1 MASAHSVVWQ
11 RATVA
16 ENVALTSAIRRI
28 VLLPENPVT
37 APPGSHID
45 VRISIGGDDAT
56 RSYSIVDA
64 APAGRTVAISVFESE
79 ASRGGAAVMHGL
91 CTGDVIEITQPL
103 QDFPL
108 RLGAPSYV
116 LLAGGVGITAIAG
129 MAASLA
135 EAGADYRL
143 VYCGRSRAVMAYLSE
158 LAAAHG
164 DRLDV
169 HVRDEGTTLDVPE
182 LVRTVDPAGELYMC
196 GPIRLM
202 DAVRRAWME
211 RELSPAQLR
220 FETFGNSGWFEAEP
234 FVVRVPALGIETVVP
249 PSATLLEA
257 LEDAGVDALFDCRK
271 GECGLCEARVLDLQG
286 VIDHRD
292 VFYSERQ
299 RDASSKICVCVSR
312 VCEPTKRGGAITLQ
326 LS

>member
-1 MASAHSVVWQ
+1 
-11 RATVA
+11 
-16 ENVALTSAIRRI
+16 
-28 VLLPENPVT
+28 
-37 APPGSHID
+37 
-45 VRISIGGDDAT
+45 
-56 RSYSIVDA
+56 
-64 APAGRTVAISVFESE
+64 
-79 ASRGGAAVMHGL
+79 
-91 CTGDVIEITQPL
+91 
-103 QDFPL
+103 
-108 RLGAPSYV
+108 
-116 LLAGGVGITAIAG
+116 
-129 MAASLA
+129 
-135 EAGADYRL
+135 
-143 VYCGRSRAVMAYLSE
+143 
-158 LAAAHG
+158 
-164 DRLDV
+164 
-169 HVRDEGTTLDVPE
+169 
-182 LVRTVDPAGELYMC
+182 
-196 GPIRLM
+196 
-202 DAVRRAWME
+202 ME

-234 FVVRVPALGIETVVP
+234 FIVRVPALGIETVVP